1 MTRDMKLVAFM
12 QAQNCSN
19 YPASWRH
26 KASMPDWDTPEFYA
40 RIARTL
46 EAGKFHLAFF
56 DDRLAIPD
64 RYNEDYRPTVQY
76 GVRAVKFDAAT
87 IAMIMGLATSRLGLG
102 LTYSTTYHEPF
113 HVARLF
119 ATMDLMLGGRVA
131 WNVVTS
137 LNDSEAANFGA
148 DQHLAHDL
156 RYDRADEFMEIV
168 TGHWNTWEPDAI
180 LRDRDSGIFADP
192 SKVHRLDYKGKFLKS
207 RGPFTVPPSPQ
218 GRPVI
223 IQAGQSGRGRL
234 FAARWAELIFVIYP
248 NFAVAQKSYAAMREA
263 LGENPAAITP
273 AIYPIVAE
281 TRSMA
286 EDRMAEI
293 EKLAKPEDALILLS
307 EVLNHDFG
315 SKGLDDPFTQDELDS
330 LSGLQAIRDR
340 VIQLSGKANPTVR
353 DFVTHSG
360 RGSLHELPVFCGSPR
375 DVADEMEKW
384 FAEGACDGFVVA
396 GSYLPGSYEDFV
408 RLVVPEL
415 QKRGLFRKDYTGAT
429 LRENLGLGMRGAHP
443 GAMTSGRGG
452 AA

>member
-1 MTRDMKLVAFM
+1 MTREMKLVAFM

-26 KASMPDWDTPEFYA
+26 KAGMPDWDTPEFYA

-64 RYNEDYRPTVQY
+64 KMNDDYRKTVEY
-76 GVRAVKFDAAT
+76 GVRSVKFDAAT
-87 IAMIMGLATSRLGLG
+87 IATIMGLATSKLGLG
-102 LTYSTTYHEPF
+102 LTYSTTYFEPF

-148 DQHLAHDL
+148 EQHLAHDL

-168 TGHWNTWEPDAI
+168 TGHWNTWEPDSI
-180 LRDRDSGIFADP
+180 LRDRESGIFADP
-192 SKVHRLDYKGKFLKS
+192 SKVHQLDYKGKFLSS
-207 RGPFTVPPSPQ
+207 RGPFTVPRSPQ
-218 GRPVI
+218 GQPVI
-223 IQAGQSGRGRL
+223 LQAGQSGRGRD
-234 FAARWAELIFVIYP
+234 FAARWAELVFTIYP
-248 NFAVAQKSYAAMREA
+248 NFAVAQKSYAAMRKA

-273 AIYPIVAE
+273 AVYPIVAE

-293 EKLAKPEDALILLS
+293 EKLARPEDALILLS

-315 SKGLDDPFTQDELDS
+315 SKPMDEPFTQEELDS
-330 LSGLQAIRDR
+330 LTGLLAIRDR
-340 VIQLSGKANPTVR
+340 VIQLSGKSNPTVR
-353 DFVTHSG
+353 DFVTHSA
-360 RGSLHELPVFCGSPR
+360 RGTIHEFPVFCGSPK

-384 FAEGACDGFVVA
+384 FTEGACDGFVVA

-408 RLVVPEL
+408 RLAVPEL
-415 QKRGLFRKDYTGAT
+415 QRRGLFRKEYTGTT
-429 LRENLGLGMRGAHP
+429 LRENLGLPIKG
-443 GAMTSGRGG
+443 GRARQM
-452 AA
+452 AAE